1 MKTDAITFRVDG
13 ALKADAIR
21 IFEQIGMDA
30 STAFTVFLKKVI
42 QVGGIPF
49 AVTTNPELPRQTVAA
64 IEEGRKIL
72 SGEMESPKFS
82 SVDDLMRDLQ
92 S

>member
-1 MKTDAITFRVDG
+1 MKADAMTFRVDG
-13 ALKADAIR
+13 TLKADAMR

-30 STAFTVFLKKVI
+30 STAFTVFLNKVI

-49 AVTTNPELPRQTVAA
+49 AVTANPGLPRQTIAA

-72 SGEMESPKFS
+72 SGEKDSPKFG

>member
-1 MKTDAITFRVDG
+1 MKADAITFRVDR

-21 IFEQIGMDA
+21 IFDQIGMDA

-49 AVTTNPELPRQTVAA
+49 AVTTSPGLSSQAIAA
-64 IEEGRKIL
+64 IEEGRKIM
-72 SGEMESPKFS
+72 SGEVESPKFS